1 VKAIRFIVSILLL
14 TPLSVPVR
22 ADFKY
27 TETSKITGG
36 AMKGA
41 MKFAGVFS
49 KQASEA
55 MKPMVTTHYVKGKRL
70 RTDNPDGKVQII
82 DAEGR
87 RIIDIDTQ
95 KHTYSVITFEQMK
108 QSIENAQQQAQ
119 KKMDQDPKTKDVKA
133 DVNVKFK
140 ITPGTGTRQILGH
153 TTNESKVEV
162 QMEVQAQAKDNA
174 QAGQPSTPVS
184 GTLLTTMDMWVAPD
198 VAGYQE
204 LAQFYTQMGKEI
216 NWVPPS
222 NVHLDPRA
230 SQSMDEVQKNSASL
244 KGFPLLQYMTMSM
257 AGQQDASGG
266 TAQNSNSSASS
277 SSASSSSNSSDS
289 SLSGA
294 MAKGIGGLFGKKKKQ
309 DDTADQNSQN
319 PPPPSTPGSLMEMT
333 IEVNSYSDSALD
345 STLFD
350 VPAGYTL
357 VTGSPDQIMGG
368 RPAKE

>member
-41 MKFAGVFS
+41 MKFAGVFN

-95 KHTYSVITFEQMK
+95 KHTYSVITFDQMK

-119 KKMDQDPKTKDVKA
+119 KKMDQDPKTNQDPKTKDVKA

-162 QMEVQAQAKDNA
+162 QMDVQAQAKDNT
-174 QAGQPSTPVS
+174 QAGQPSTPRKRNDLDDDGYVGRARCGWLS
-184 GTLLTTMDMWVAPD
+184 GT
-198 VAGYQE
+198 
-204 LAQFYTQMGKEI
+204 
-216 NWVPPS
+216 
-222 NVHLDPRA
+222 
-230 SQSMDEVQKNSASL
+230 
-244 KGFPLLQYMTMSM
+244 
-257 AGQQDASGG
+257 
-266 TAQNSNSSASS
+266 
-277 SSASSSSNSSDS
+277 
-289 SLSGA
+289 
-294 MAKGIGGLFGKKKKQ
+294 
-309 DDTADQNSQN
+309 
-319 PPPPSTPGSLMEMT
+319 GSVL
-333 IEVNSYSDSALD
+333 YSD
-345 STLFD
+345 
-350 VPAGYTL
+350 GQ
-357 VTGSPDQIMGG
+357 GN
-368 RPAKE
+368 